1 MFWLVCTNINRYPFI
16 NEKKL
21 PYTSH
26 DHNNENLHP
35 ICFLSFTFRL
45 PTLIK
50 QFLRQL
56 VDLPRLLFSLRCI
69 SQPITINY
77 LSHGWHNYNKRT
89 YSLFFLFFSVVWT
102 MLCSC
107 FLLLT
112 RSDGVLAFSSACN
125 DSHAWAHAKNNECMH
140 ACMHT
145 TWFCRLFNSSIHNML
160 CLHAIMQL
168 LLYTEMSLC
177 SYLTAVKVKPFL

>member
-1 MFWLVCTNINRYPFI
+1 MKRNYRIPLMITTMKTYIQFVSFLLLLDF
-16 NEKKL
+16 L
-21 PYTSH
+21 HSL
-26 DHNNENLHP
+26 NNFCANLL
-35 ICFLSFTFRL
+35 ICLGCFLAWDASASL
-45 PTLIK
+45 SQLII
-50 QFLRQL
+50 
-56 VDLPRLLFSLRCI
+56 CHM
-69 SQPITINY
+69 
-77 LSHGWHNYNKRT
+77 HGWHNYNKRT